1 MNYCSLRNSSC
12 KLCMSDI
19 NIKTQKDLNIM
30 LCIPGVLSSKGRED
44 LNTDI
49 VKNPVRSFQLL
60 WGCVCNPEN
69 DALLELQ

>member
-1 MNYCSLRNSSC
+1 MNYCSLGNSSC

-19 NIKTQKDLNIM
+19 NIKAQKDLNIM
-30 LCIPGVLSSKGRED
+30 LYNPSVLSFKGRED
-44 LNTDI
+44 LNTDR

-60 WGCVCNPEN
+60 WGRVCNPEN